1 LQFLIFERRSEVYWV
16 KPTGLCVDLFSPL
29 RLTKSLAMLSSLP
42 IDMVYLFIVSYC
54 VWSLAEVGGRQAV
67 VAHNG
72 DIDLVFRS
80 VGCVRLITE
89 TR

>member
-1 LQFLIFERRSEVYWV
+1 
-16 KPTGLCVDLFSPL
+16 
-29 RLTKSLAMLSSLP
+29 MLSSLP